1 MQEARI
7 IPSPPASKWEALI
20 AVAIAVF
27 MSTID
32 SSIVNISL
40 PTISRTLDASMSEVS
55 WVILA
60 YILMLTSLLLIFGKM
75 ADRVGQKRFFSW
87 GFTIFTI
94 GSALCGASPSVGF
107 LIAFRAYQAVGAAIM
122 IAIGQAIVSR
132 SFPEEERGKALGLL
146 SIPLSLGLICGPAI
160 GGFITATV
168 GWRWIFYVNVPVGL
182 IGLYLGRRGIPEYSP
197 SRSQDAV
204 TGIDIRG
211 AALLFL
217 SIAAV
222 TVTMSFGNDLGWTS
236 PTLLGLVAV
245 SALAAFAF
253 AAIEARSA
261 RPLLEVGLFR
271 GRGFSLA
278 VASASMSFV
287 AAAGLMFLFPFFL
300 ELVKG
305 LSPKETGALMILVA
319 AAMLVVGP
327 AAGALSDRFGARLLT
342 SCGMGV
348 CALTFFCFSRFTE
361 ETPIYAIVL
370 ALTAAGLGTGLF
382 SSPNTSAML
391 GAISPDQ
398 QAIGSSI
405 GMTSKNLGL
414 LLGVAL
420 MESIFSGTLHLE
432 SVGLG
437 ESLAPLALSRS
448 ALCEAFGRVYEVAA
462 LFALAAMVASIV
474 RGRERRWGEG

>member
-1 MQEARI
+1 MPT
-7 IPSPPASKWEALI
+7 PSANKWEALI

-60 YILMLTSLLLIFGKM
+60 YILILTSLLLIFGRM

-87 GFTIFTI
+87 GFTIFAI

-107 LIAFRAYQAVGAAIM
+107 LIAFRAYQAVGAAIL

-132 SFPEEERGKALGLL
+132 AFPEEERGKALGLL
-146 SIPLSLGLICGPAI
+146 SVPLSLGLICGPAI
-160 GGFITATV
+160 GGFITATI
-168 GWRWIFYVNVPVGL
+168 GWRWIFYVNVPIGL
-182 IGLYLGRRGIPEYSP
+182 IGLYLGRRGIPDYRP
-197 SRSQDAV
+197 ARARDGAP
-204 TGIDIRG
+204 GIDTRG
-211 AALLFL
+211 AVLLFL
-217 SIAAV
+217 SIAAL
-222 TVTMSFGNDLGWTS
+222 TVTMSFGNDMGWTS
-236 PTLLGLVAV
+236 PPTLIIVTV
-245 SALAAFAF
+245 FFLAAFAF
-253 AAIEARSA
+253 AAIEAGSA
-261 RPLLEVGLFR
+261 HPLLEVGLFR
-271 GRGFSLA
+271 SRGFSLA

-305 LSPKETGALMILVA
+305 LTPKETGALMILVA
-319 AAMLVVGP
+319 AAMLVAGP
-327 AAGALSDRFGARLLT
+327 AAGALSDRLGARLLT
-342 SCGMGV
+342 SSGMAV
-348 CALTFFCFSRFTE
+348 CALTFFCISRFTE
-361 ETPIYAIVL
+361 ETPIYVIAL
-370 ALTAAGLGTGLF
+370 ALIAAGLGTGLF

-391 GAISPDQ
+391 GAVSPDQ
-398 QAIGSSI
+398 QTVGSSI

-420 MESIFSGTLHLE
+420 MESIFSGTLHLG

-437 ESLAPLALSRS
+437 ESLAPLALSRP
-448 ALCEAFGRVYEVAA
+448 ALCEAFSKVYEVAA
-462 LFALAAMVASIV
+462 LFALAAMAASIV
-474 RGRERRWGEG
+474 RGGGRRRGKD